1 MHSPK
6 LCLTGGGWTQLT
18 TGIGRIS
25 RDMPVNYMIMQQMGA
40 SMVVYYWYLQRG
52 RWFTSEYLNK
62 LYLVIDGLRRR
73 RTDGA
78 LIRLITPAEPN
89 VEAARKRLD
98 AFAQQL
104 APVLPDFIPN

>member
-1 MHSPK
+1 MLHG
-6 LCLTGGGWTQLT
+6 T
-18 TGIGRIS
+18 
-25 RDMPVNYMIMQQMGA
+25 

-52 RWFTSEYLNK
+52 RWFTDEYLNK
-62 LYLVIDGLRRR
+62 LYMVMDGLTRR

-98 AFAQQL
+98 AFGLQL
-104 APVLPDFIPN
+104 SLVLLNFIPH